1 MTASKPK
8 SKAKPYTVK
17 LEIVDSSQIIQ
28 KPKSKAKLPASREID
43 LPPRNYQPSKA
54 ELEEE
59 HDMPK
64 AKMATLRRAFFRPFS
79 IRESR

>member
-1 MTASKPK
+1 MAKKKPQ
-8 SKAKPYTVK
+8 KA
-17 LEIVDSSQIIQ
+17 E
-28 KPKSKAKLPASREID
+28 LPEARGID
-43 LPPRNYQPSKA
+43 LPPRDYQPPKA
-54 ELEEE
+54 KLEEE